1 MSEHRSGPLT
11 GVVVAMPSELRHL
24 LEQVPVERESV
35 SGPWRDLHLTYQG
48 RRLVAVCS
56 EIGMVNAAAATEHLI
71 STHQPARVLNF
82 GCAGAHR
89 RDILPGDVVI
99 GAATVA
105 HGAVHILPD
114 GTDVFPRPETP
125 IPGDVVRE
133 LRMDAALVELAQ
145 DAAAGWCPP
154 PWPRPST
161 GASGVQDRAP
171 LVHTGA
177 VGSADIWT
185 QAHARLDLLHGRH
198 QTLCED
204 MEAAAVAQVCARH
217 GVPFLT
223 IKDISNNE
231 YHVASVL
238 EADDVDLPW
247 EEVGRRAAQLL
258 LRLLERLPS

>member
-1 MSEHRSGPLT
+1 MSGSASLT
-11 GVVVAMPSELRHL
+11 GVIVAMPAELRHL
-24 LEQVPVERESV
+24 LDQAPVERETV
-35 SGPWRDLHLTYQG
+35 AGPWRALHLTYRG

-71 STHQPARVLNF
+71 TTYRPARVLNF

-114 GTDVFPRPETP
+114 GTDAFPRPETP

-133 LRMDAALVELAQ
+133 LRLDAGLVELAR
-145 DAAAGWCPP
+145 AAADGWRPP
-154 PWPRPST
+154 PWPHQSRRP
-161 GASGVQDRAP
+161 AELPDRAP
-171 LVHTGA
+171 VVLVGV

-231 YHVASVL
+231 YHVPSVL
-238 EADDVDLPW
+238 NEGYDDLPW
-247 EEVGRRAAQLL
+247 DEVGRRSTELL
-258 LRLLERLPS
+258 LRVVEQLPS